1 MHNVY
6 SEDRERTERER
17 ERASKPARC
26 SKNCGKYCLR
36 RRLLA
41 DDGSLLVNPDAAK
54 HPVDGMRE
62 AIGGRKAEDGVKN
75 CINAT

>member
-1 MHNVY
+1 M
-6 SEDRERTERER
+6 STAKTEREQRERER
-17 ERASKPARC
+17 ERASQQDVQKTAANTAC
-26 SKNCGKYCLR
+26 
-36 RRLLA
+36 A